1 MDYEQIDRIEM
12 KQLDVSNTN
21 QEGRKSV
28 EDDLNS
34 FIKSFE
40 DNGYQIVGEDF
51 MPQLNGVRAIVN
63 IYFEKR
69 ASVVSTKYLYA
80 ILDSR
85 NGYGVTSK
93 MVNEEVLKLKK
104 DGNKIVRKLF
114 VPMRNDAFVQLLL
127 AYIPSNKKPI
137 KEKPVEDVEDVRE
150 EKSSEAISA

>member
-1 MDYEQIDRIEM
+1 MNYEQIDRIEL

-137 KEKPVEDVEDVRE
+137 KEKPVEVVEDVRE
-150 EKSSEAISA
+150 EKSSEALSV

>member
-137 KEKPVEDVEDVRE
+137 KEKPVEVVEDARE
-150 EKSSEAISA
+150 EKSSEAISV

>member
-137 KEKPVEDVEDVRE
+137 KEKPVGVVEDVGE

>member
-137 KEKPVEDVEDVRE
+137 KEKPVEVVEDVRE